1 MKSFQL
7 AAEELEKASRT
18 VAQVTRQVQAI
29 TSSVKAMGEDL
40 RGSMD
45 RLRQTVGRFGD
56 LRRRAM
62 HLTNGSFEDV
72 RETVRRAQ
80 SVMRATRELRGLVF
94 RKVAHHPPN
103 PIRSNGG

>member
-1 MKSFQL
+1 MRSFQL

-18 VAQVTRQVQAI
+18 VAQLTRQVQAI
-29 TSSVKAMGEDL
+29 ASSMRATGQDL
-40 RGSMD
+40 RESME
-45 RLRQTVGRFGD
+45 RLRQVAGRFGD
-56 LRRRAM
+56 LRRRAT
-62 HLTNGSFEDV
+62 HLTNGSFQDV

-94 RKVAHHPPN
+94 RKVAHHPSN